1 MQKKCL
7 ILLMSLCLLGTT
19 MAYAASGE
27 TNVPSPNPVIT
38 GYNNATD
45 YLSMMEECAETNT
58 PNSLVMGA
66 LLETQRNKKIEK
78 EGHAYAPTEFFTHF
92 DGAKI
97 LADIQEYKTPEPVQ
111 APEPIL
117 YYTENDVTML
127 AKVAYCEARGIKS
140 KTEIACV
147 MWTILNRFDSG
158 KYGSSIAGI
167 ITAPNQFAYYRSAR
181 TVSDYGYD
189 LKELARDVL
198 SRWNREKNGETEVG
212 RVLPASYCWYTGDGR
227 NNHFRNAY
235 RGGNRWN
242 YSLQS
247 PYEN

>member
-1 MQKKCL
+1 MQKRCL

-19 MAYAASGE
+19 MAYAANGDINVSSGAPL
-27 TNVPSPNPVIT
+27 VL
-38 GYNNATD
+38 GYDSAKD
-45 YLSMMEECAETNT
+45 YLSMMEECAQINT
-58 PNSLVMGA
+58 PNSIVMGA
-66 LLETQRNKKIEK
+66 VYETQRNKKIEQ
-78 EGHAYAPTEFFTHF
+78 EGQAYAPTEFFNHF
-92 DGAKI
+92 DGEKI
-97 LADIQEYKTPEPVQ
+97 LADIQEYKAP
-111 APEPIL
+111 APEQTTVL

-127 AKVAYCEARGIKS
+127 AKVAFCEARGIKS

-147 MWTILNRFDSG
+147 MWTILNRLDSG
-158 KYGSSIAGI
+158 KYGSSIASI
-167 ITAPNQFAYYRSAR
+167 VTAPNQFAYYRSAR

-198 SRWNREKNGETEVG
+198 SRWNQEKNGETEVG

-227 NNHFRNAY
+227 ANHFRNAY

-242 YSLQS
+242 YSLPS